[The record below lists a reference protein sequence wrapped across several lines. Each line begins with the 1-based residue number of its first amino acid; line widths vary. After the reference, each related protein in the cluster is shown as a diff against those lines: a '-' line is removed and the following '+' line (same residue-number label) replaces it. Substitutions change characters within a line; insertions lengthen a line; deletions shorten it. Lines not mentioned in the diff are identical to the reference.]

1 MNKLIINFSN
11 GQVMPIS
18 WEQGTDREAV
28 KADVARLLRFRLR
41 IRERA
46 TKKSDAL
53 ALRLFTIA
61 FSIGGET
68 FSVGIENVKYSP
80 KKELLN
86 DSLNELID
94 IAFDAMELKELQE
107 NVGAA
112 KLEAAQVN

>member
-1 MNKLIINFSN
+1 
-11 GQVMPIS
+11 MPIS
-18 WEQGTDREAV
+18 WEQGTDRQAV
-28 KADVARLLRFRLR
+28 KDDVARLLRFRLR

-46 TKKSDAL
+46 TKKSDAMPL
-53 ALRLFTIA
+53 NVFTIA

-94 IAFDAMELKELQE
+94 IAFDAMELKELQ
-107 NVGAA
+107 A
-112 KLEAAQVN
+112 KVSAPELEEAQAN